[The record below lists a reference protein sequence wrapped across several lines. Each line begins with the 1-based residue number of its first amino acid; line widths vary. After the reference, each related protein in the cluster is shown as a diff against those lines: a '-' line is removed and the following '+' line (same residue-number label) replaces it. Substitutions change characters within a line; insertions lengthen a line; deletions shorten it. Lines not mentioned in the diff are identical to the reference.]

1 MPTCKVIAVC
11 NQKGGVGKTTTTV
24 CLGAGLA
31 MQNKRVLLIDADAQA
46 SMTVA
51 LGHRFPDELSASLA
65 DVMQNVIDDKEMPDD
80 FGILSHPEGFDLMPA
95 NIDLSGMEIR
105 LINAMSRES
114 VLRSYVDGQRGKYD
128 YILIDCAPSLGML
141 TVNALAAADSLIIP
155 AQPHYLS
162 AKGLDLLMGSV
173 SKVKRQIN
181 PGLKIGGILFTMVDK
196 RTNFANQVIAEMRA
210 HYNGKV
216 NIFKTRIPQSI
227 RAAETSA
234 AGVSIF
240 KFDKNGKVAAAYDEL
255 TKEVLDSERQTRSRT
270 APCR

>member
-1 MPTCKVIAVC
+1 MPACKVIAIC

-24 CLGAGLA
+24 CLGAGLT
-31 MQNKRVLLIDADAQA
+31 MQNKKVLLIDADAQA

-51 LGHRFPDELSASLA
+51 LGHTFPDELSVSLA
-65 DVMQNVIDDKEMPDD
+65 DIMQSVIDDKEMPDD
-80 FGILSHPEGFDLMPA
+80 FGILSHPEGFDLMPS

-114 VLRSYVDGQRGKYD
+114 VLRSYVNQQRNHYD

-162 AKGLDLLMGSV
+162 AKGLDLLMSSV
-173 SKVKRQIN
+173 GKVKRQIN
-181 PGLKIGGILFTMVDK
+181 PGLKIDGILLTMVDK
-196 RTNFANQVIAEMRA
+196 RTNFANQVISELRN
-210 HYNGKV
+210 HYGGKV
-216 NIFKTRIPQSI
+216 NLFKTEIPHSI

-240 KFDKNGKVAAAYDEL
+240 KYEKNGKVAAAYEAL
-255 TKEVLDSERQTRSRT
+255 TKEVVNLEKQTRSRT